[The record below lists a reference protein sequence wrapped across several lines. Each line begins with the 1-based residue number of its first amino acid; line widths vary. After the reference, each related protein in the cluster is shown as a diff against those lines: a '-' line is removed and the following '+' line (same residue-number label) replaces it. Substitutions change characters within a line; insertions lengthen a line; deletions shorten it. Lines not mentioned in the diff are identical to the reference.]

1 MDEARADDAREA
13 RAGGADG
20 ARAGGADAARAGGA
34 RAAGASWAA
43 GPSWAARADEAR
55 TGEPRPGGAARPGAP
70 SRAGRLA
77 RAAGWIGAGVL
88 LAGAGAGVTAV
99 GTGAPGLET
108 VTFTR
113 ISCAETRTA
122 EGGGVWHCFGMS
134 AAQIAAAEED
144 RRRAALDALRGRPS
158 GPPPVRSTRLSFV
171 AHDGRKDPAEVTATR
186 VGSRWIA
193 HAPGVVGTGAALL
206 LGGCGALAAG
216 LAGLRAARGVSQI
229 SR

>member
-1 MDEARADDAREA
+1 MDEARADGADGAPADGTHGARA
-13 RAGGADG
+13 DGTHGAPADGVRTTGASWARTGGASRIGGASRAGGA
-20 ARAGGADAARAGGA
+20 
-34 RAAGASWAA
+34 S
-43 GPSWAARADEAR
+43 R
-55 TGEPRPGGAARPGAP
+55 TGRV
-70 SRAGRLA
+70 A
-77 RAAGWIGAGVL
+77 RAAGWLGAGVL

-122 EGGGVWHCFGMS
+122 KGGGAWHCFGMS

-158 GPPPVRSTRLSFV
+158 GPPPVRTTRLSFV
-171 AHDGRKDPAEVTATR
+171 AHDGREDPAEVTATR

-206 LGGCGALAAG
+206 LGGFGALAAG
-216 LAGLRAARGVSQI
+216 VARLRAARGVSQI